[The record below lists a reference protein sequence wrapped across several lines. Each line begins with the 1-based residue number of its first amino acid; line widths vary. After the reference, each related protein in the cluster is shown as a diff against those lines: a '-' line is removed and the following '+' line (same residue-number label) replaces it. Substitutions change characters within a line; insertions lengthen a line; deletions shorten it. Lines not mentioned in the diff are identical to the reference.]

1 VIDLSSTD
9 VIDLHFFRFFILFS
23 PGELFISIGVVDD
36 EFLFP
41 SNSYVK
47 KAGGGGIASS
57 NID

>member
-47 KAGGGGIASS
+47 KAGGGG
-57 NID
+57 